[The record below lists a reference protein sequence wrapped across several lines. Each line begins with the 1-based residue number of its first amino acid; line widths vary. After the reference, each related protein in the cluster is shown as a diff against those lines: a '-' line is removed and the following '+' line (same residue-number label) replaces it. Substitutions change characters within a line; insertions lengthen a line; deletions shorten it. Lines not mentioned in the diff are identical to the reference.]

1 MEIKIL
7 GEGCSKCKRLEK
19 NLKKA
24 LKEVNLDVEIEK
36 EGNLLEIVSY
46 GVMEPPGLVIN
57 DEVYSVGK
65 ILSTK
70 ELVEIIK
77 SLD

>member
-19 NLKKA
+19 NLNKA
-24 LKEVNLDVEIEK
+24 LKKLNIETEIIK

-57 DEVYSVGK
+57 DEVYTIGK
-65 ILSTK
+65 IPST
-70 ELVEIIK
+70 EEIIEIIE